1 MKKITSVLLCLAILC
16 AYAVF
21 AVGSGSDDA
30 SVSSDDGSTQSTA
43 PSETYVR
50 VKPGEVLTAN
60 DLKITYVSCE
70 EFKGYNQYAGPKE
83 GNKIIKLSLNV
94 ENTGSVDRYISTFEF
109 KCYADNAQADD
120 YIYGDDNLSATL
132 SAGRTAKGNVYF
144 EVPKDAEKI
153 EVEYET
159 DFWSSGKAIF
169 EVNL

>member
-1 MKKITSVLLCLAILC
+1 MRKFISVLLCVAILC

-30 SVSSDDGSTQSTA
+30 SVSSDDSSTQSTA

-70 EFKGYNQYAGPKE
+70 EFKDYNQYLGPKE
-83 GNKIIKLSLNV
+83 GNKIIKISLNV
-94 ENTGSVDRYISTFEF
+94 ENTGSSDRFISVYEFE
-109 KCYADNAQADD
+109 CYADNAQMDAHYEDD
-120 YIYGDDNLSATL
+120 DLSATL
-132 SAGRTAKGNVYF
+132 SAGRTAKGSVYF
-144 EVPKDAEKI
+144 EVPKTAEKI

>member
-1 MKKITSVLLCLAILC
+1 MRKFISVLLCVAILC

-30 SVSSDDGSTQSTA
+30 SVSSDDSSTQSTA
-43 PSETYVR
+43 PSETYVK

-70 EFKGYNQYAGPKE
+70 EFKDYNQYLGPKE

-94 ENTGSVDRYISTFEF
+94 ENTGSSDRYISVYEFE
-109 KCYADNAQADD
+109 CYADNAQMDAYYEDD
-120 YIYGDDNLSATL
+120 DLSATL
-132 SAGRTAKGNVYF
+132 SAGRTAKGSVYF
-144 EVPKDAEKI
+144 EVPKNAEKI

>member
-1 MKKITSVLLCLAILC
+1 MRKFISVLLCAAILC

-30 SVSSDDGSTQSTA
+30 SVSSDDSSTQSTA

-70 EFKGYNQYAGPKE
+70 EFKDYNQYLGPKE

-94 ENTGSVDRYISTFEF
+94 ENTGSSDRFISVYEFE
-109 KCYADNAQADD
+109 CYADNAQMDAHYEDD
-120 YIYGDDNLSATL
+120 DLSATL
-132 SAGRTAKGNVYF
+132 SAGRTAKGSVYF
-144 EVPKDAEKI
+144 EVPKNAEKI

>member
-1 MKKITSVLLCLAILC
+1 MRKFISVLLCVAILC

-30 SVSSDDGSTQSTA
+30 SVSSDDSSTQSTA

-50 VKPGEVLTAN
+50 VKPGEVLTAK

-70 EFKGYNQYAGPKE
+70 EFKDYNQYLGPKE

-94 ENTGSVDRYISTFEF
+94 ENTGSSDRYISVYEFE
-109 KCYADNAQADD
+109 CYADNAQMDAYYEDD
-120 YIYGDDNLSATL
+120 DLSATL
-132 SAGRTAKGNVYF
+132 SAGRTAKGSVYF
-144 EVPKDAEKI
+144 EVPKNAEKI

>member
-1 MKKITSVLLCLAILC
+1 MRKFISVLLCVAILC

-30 SVSSDDGSTQSTA
+30 SVSSDDSSTQSTA

-60 DLKITYVSCE
+60 DFSCE
-70 EFKGYNQYAGPKE
+70 EFKDYNQYLGPKE

-94 ENTGSVDRYISTFEF
+94 ENTGSSDRFISVYEFE
-109 KCYADNAQADD
+109 CYADNAQMDAHYEDD
-120 YIYGDDNLSATL
+120 DLSATL
-132 SAGRTAKGNVYF
+132 SAGRTAKGSVYF
-144 EVPKDAEKI
+144 EVPKNAEKI

>member
-1 MKKITSVLLCLAILC
+1 MRKFISVLLCVAILC

-30 SVSSDDGSTQSTA
+30 SVSSDDSSTQSTA

-70 EFKGYNQYAGPKE
+70 EFKDYNQYSGPKE

-94 ENTGSVDRYISTFEF
+94 ENTGSSDRFISVYEFE
-109 KCYADNAQADD
+109 CYADNAQMDAHYEDD
-120 YIYGDDNLSATL
+120 DLSATL
-132 SAGRTAKGNVYF
+132 SAGRTAKGSVYF
-144 EVPKDAEKI
+144 EVPKNAEKI

>member
-1 MKKITSVLLCLAILC
+1 MRKFISVLLCVAILC

-30 SVSSDDGSTQSTA
+30 SVSSDDSSTQSTA

-70 EFKGYNQYAGPKE
+70 EFKDYNQYLGPKE

-94 ENTGSVDRYISTFEF
+94 ENTGSSDRFISVYEFE
-109 KCYADNAQADD
+109 CYADNAQMDAHYEDD
-120 YIYGDDNLSATL
+120 DLSATL
-132 SAGRTAKGNVYF
+132 SAGRTAKGSVYF
-144 EVPKDAEKI
+144 EVPKNAEKI

>member
-1 MKKITSVLLCLAILC
+1 MRKFISVLLCVAILC

-21 AVGSGSDDA
+21 AVGSGSDDT
-30 SVSSDDGSTQSTA
+30 SVSSDDSSTQSTA

-70 EFKGYNQYAGPKE
+70 EFKDYNQYSGPKE

-94 ENTGSVDRYISTFEF
+94 ENTGSSDRFISVYEFE
-109 KCYADNAQADD
+109 CYADNAQMDAHYEDD
-120 YIYGDDNLSATL
+120 DLSATL
-132 SAGRTAKGNVYF
+132 SAGRTAKGSVYF
-144 EVPKDAEKI
+144 EVPKNSEKI

>member
-1 MKKITSVLLCLAILC
+1 MRKFISVLLCVAILC

-30 SVSSDDGSTQSTA
+30 SVSSDDSSTQSTA

-70 EFKGYNQYAGPKE
+70 EFKDYNQYLGPKE
-83 GNKIIKLSLNV
+83 GNKIIKISLNV
-94 ENTGSVDRYISTFEF
+94 ENTGSSDRFISVYEFE
-109 KCYADNAQADD
+109 CYADNAQMDAHYEDD
-120 YIYGDDNLSATL
+120 DLSATL
-132 SAGRTAKGNVYF
+132 SAGRTAKGSVYF
-144 EVPKDAEKI
+144 EVPKNAEKI

>member
-1 MKKITSVLLCLAILC
+1 MRKFISVLLCVAILC

-21 AVGSGSDDA
+21 TVGSGSDDA
-30 SVSSDDGSTQSTA
+30 SVSSDDSSTQSTA

-70 EFKGYNQYAGPKE
+70 EFKDYNQYLGPKE

-94 ENTGSVDRYISTFEF
+94 ENTGSSDRFISVYEFE
-109 KCYADNAQADD
+109 CYADNAQMDAHYEDD
-120 YIYGDDNLSATL
+120 DLSATL
-132 SAGRTAKGNVYF
+132 SAGRTAKGSVYF
-144 EVPKDAEKI
+144 EVPKNAEKI

>member
-1 MKKITSVLLCLAILC
+1 MRKFISVLLCVAILC

-30 SVSSDDGSTQSTA
+30 SVSSDDSSTQSTA

-70 EFKGYNQYAGPKE
+70 EFKDYNQYSGPKE

-94 ENTGSVDRYISTFEF
+94 ENTGSSDRFISVYEFE
-109 KCYADNAQADD
+109 CYADNAQMDAHYEDD
-120 YIYGDDNLSATL
+120 DLSATL
-132 SAGRTAKGNVYF
+132 SAGRTAKGSVYF
-144 EVPKDAEKI
+144 EVPKNSEKI